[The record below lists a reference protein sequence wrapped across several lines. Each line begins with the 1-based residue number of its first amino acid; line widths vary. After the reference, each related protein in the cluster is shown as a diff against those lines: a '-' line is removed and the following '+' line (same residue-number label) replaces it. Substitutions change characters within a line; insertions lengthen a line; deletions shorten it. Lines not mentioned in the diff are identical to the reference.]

1 MDSQAVTAGYRIIWK
16 PMVFLRQYGK
26 GCKGTM
32 KEWEGG
38 DPWPRFMPQNF
49 VHLKEVFLMNNTEIF
64 LLE

>member
-32 KEWEGG
+32 KKWEGG

-64 LLE
+64 LLV